1 MSEEFKEK
9 LRNYVNGTL
18 SDEDKAEIEGELE
31 KMEEYQAVLEEV
43 LGDNG
48 QQATQNNS
56 RNKDLLTDKEAAG
69 IVKKAKWKAR
79 FSNAITALAII
90 FIGTLLAG
98 IFTSIYYSAGKPNK
112 VSLYRDVVDSVI
124 AVTQPNLR
132 FRGGGNSISPF
143 FKMELEG
150 DLRKEV
156 GSDHLNAGKIKLSFL
171 FNKVGFPERET
182 LIEDINTWPF
192 RYPAASKPFSLD
204 RDWEKLEK
212 LPEGTVAEAYLSF
225 DNFYTTDQALK
236 KFQGKNMRLVWFVV
250 DTGFDDAASHPR
262 ASYVGFPYNP
272 VWHNDDWT
280 VTNRVEEKKGLF
292 ARTVAESA
300 QAPSVEEY
308 GSADLRNKNFI
319 KTLELLSDH
328 EKIANRIAAS
338 GDLKIKDRLEYLKS
352 HGVKIYGVVVT
363 GPSKEILKLKNESWV
378 AGIHLGE
385 VRLWNWQR

>member
-1 MSEEFKEK
+1 MNEEFKEK
-9 LRNYVNGTL
+9 LRNYVDGTL

-48 QQATQNNS
+48 RRITQNS
-56 RNKDLLTDKEAAG
+56 SENKDLLTDKEAAG

-79 FSNAITALAII
+79 FHNALMALAII
-90 FIGTLLAG
+90 FAGTILAG
-98 IFTSIYYSAGKPNK
+98 IITTIYYSTGEPNK
-112 VSLYRDVVDSVI
+112 VNLYRDVVDSVI

-150 DLRKEV
+150 DLSKEV
-156 GSDHLNAGKIKLSFL
+156 GSEQINAGNIKLSFF
-171 FNKVGFPERET
+171 FNQVGFPEREK
-182 LIEDINTWPF
+182 LIEDTHTWPF
-192 RYPAASKPFSLD
+192 RYPAASEPVSLD
-204 RDWEKLEK
+204 RDWARLEK

-225 DNFYTTDQALK
+225 DKFYTTDQALK
-236 KFQGKNMRLVWFVV
+236 KFQGKNMQLVWFVV
-250 DTGFDDAASHPR
+250 DTGYDDVSSH
-262 ASYVGFPYNP
+262 SGESFVGFPYNP
-272 VWHNDDWT
+272 VWHYDDWT

-292 ARTVAESA
+292 AKTVSESA

-308 GSADLRNKNFI
+308 GSADIRNENFI
-319 KTLELLSDH
+319 KTLKLLSDN
-328 EKIANRIAAS
+328 EKIANRIAPA
-338 GDLKIKDRLEYLKS
+338 GDLKIKDRLEYLNS

-363 GPSKEILKLKNESWV
+363 GPSKEILKLKEDSWV
-378 AGIHLGE
+378 AGIYLGE